1 MELTVPGNVTRRSGR
16 GAASTATEAGPP
28 PRPNA
33 DNVVWYV
40 LELDGCHVAVLRDF
54 PLGFRPPLE
63 RPRRSDAI
71 KRWVCVG
78 ISAVG
83 NRIRC
88 VATPPRLAVWV
99 VVTRPVTC
107 VWLMLWLWLCVCV
120 WLCVYGYVYGYVCMA
135 VCVWLCV
142 CVLVHR
148 SMYGLSVCAQPLQFL
163 HSLDL
168 GLNHLTK
175 IEGLSDLPNLTS
187 LNLHHNS
194 IEDLSGLEACTKLIM
209 LDVSYNR
216 VRSAILAASLV
227 LVLV

>member
-1 MELTVPGNVTRRSGR
+1 M
-16 GAASTATEAGPP
+16 
-28 PRPNA
+28 
-33 DNVVWYV
+33 

-88 VATPPRLAVWV
+88 VATSPRLAVWV
-99 VVTRPVTC
+99 VVTRPVA
-107 VWLMLWLWLCVCV
+107 VAVAVAVC
-120 WLCVYGYVYGYVCMA
+120 GYVCM
-135 VCVWLCV
+135 VMCMVMCVWLCVWLCV

-216 VRSAILAASLV
+216 VRSAILAGPLV